1 MNAGFLVMTMIT
13 IMMVKIRR
21 KARTMVMGSLF
32 GFPKDN
38 HKTEPKVGTKRAT
51 YN

>member
-1 MNAGFLVMTMIT
+1 MNAGFVVMTMIT
-13 IMMVKIRR
+13 MMMVRIGT
-21 KARTMVMGSLF
+21 KARTIVMGSLF

-38 HKTEPKVGTKRAT
+38 QKTEPKVGTKRAT